1 MSAEFILSFNYFSW
15 YENNKYNIVQV
26 ISSLPSY
33 WKNDGAIY
41 YLSCDINKEN
51 YSVRLFIEDKSLF
64 IEISTRPEI
73 IQNDLNYLFSW
84 IRCRTRIKIYD
95 HDGEESGW

>member
-1 MSAEFILSFNYFSW
+1 MSAEFILSFNDFSW

-41 YLSCDINKEN
+41 
-51 YSVRLFIEDKSLF
+51 
-64 IEISTRPEI
+64 
-73 IQNDLNYLFSW
+73 
-84 IRCRTRIKIYD
+84 
-95 HDGEESGW
+95 

>member
-1 MSAEFILSFNYFSW
+1 MSAKIILLFNDLSW

-41 YLSCDINKEN
+41 HLSSDANKEN
-51 YSVRLFIEDKSLF
+51 YSVHIFIEDKILF
-64 IEISTRPEI
+64 IEI
-73 IQNDLNYLFSW
+73 
-84 IRCRTRIKIYD
+84 
-95 HDGEESGW
+95 

>member
-1 MSAEFILSFNYFSW
+1 MSAKIILLFNDLSW
-15 YENNKYNIVQV
+15 YENNKYNIVHV

-51 YSVRLFIEDKSLF
+51 YSVRLFIE
-64 IEISTRPEI
+64 ISTRPEI
-73 IQNDLNYLFSW
+73 IQNDLHYLFSW